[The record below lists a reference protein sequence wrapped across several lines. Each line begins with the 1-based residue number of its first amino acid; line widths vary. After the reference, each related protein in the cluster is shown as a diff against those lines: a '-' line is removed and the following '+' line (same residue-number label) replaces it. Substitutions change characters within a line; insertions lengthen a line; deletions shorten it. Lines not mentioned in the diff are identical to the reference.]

1 MKALE
6 TEAVSAQAA
15 SVFAFRATLGTNVL
29 AEKALRFY
37 SDEAFSLPA
46 MPLQEFT
53 ALLVL
58 ATAMSFSPGP
68 NTTLSTA
75 LAANHGLRR
84 SLRFVAAVPV
94 GWTLLLILCALGV
107 GALVT
112 GMPALRWAIKAVGIG
127 YLVWL
132 AFKLSG
138 SGQLAQASQAQLN
151 VGFGQ
156 GVLLQFV
163 NIKAWLLALTIV
175 AGWVAGQS
183 DISARMLVVLP
194 VMAFYAFTSNL
205 LYAFIGAALR
215 QWLAHGKRLLWFNR
229 GMAVLLIATAIWM
242 VRA

>member
-1 MKALE
+1 
-6 TEAVSAQAA
+6 
-15 SVFAFRATLGTNVL
+15 
-29 AEKALRFY
+29 
-37 SDEAFSLPA
+37 

-58 ATAMSFSPGP
+58 ATAMSFTPGP

-84 SLRFVAAVPV
+84 SLRFVLAVPV
-94 GWTLLLILCALGV
+94 GWVLLLALCALGV

-112 GMPALRWAIKAVGIG
+112 GIPALRWAIKGVGIA
-127 YLVWL
+127 YLLWL
-132 AFKLSG
+132 AFKLSR
-138 SGQLAQASQAQLN
+138 SGQLAQARQAQLQ

-183 DISARMLVVLP
+183 DVTTRMLVVLP
-194 VMAFYAFTSNL
+194 VMALYAFSSNL
-205 LYAFIGAALR
+205 LYACIGAALR
-215 QWLAHGKRLLWFNR
+215 QWLAQGQRLLWFNR
-229 GMAVLLIATAIWM
+229 GMAALLVLTAIWM
-242 VRA
+242 LQS

>member
-1 MKALE
+1 
-6 TEAVSAQAA
+6 
-15 SVFAFRATLGTNVL
+15 
-29 AEKALRFY
+29 
-37 SDEAFSLPA
+37 

-58 ATAMSFSPGP
+58 ATAMSFTPGP

-84 SLRFVAAVPV
+84 SLRFVLAVPV
-94 GWTLLLILCALGV
+94 GWVLLLALCALGV

-112 GMPALRWAIKAVGIG
+112 GIPALRWAIKGVGIA
-127 YLVWL
+127 YLLWL
-132 AFKLSG
+132 AFKLSR
-138 SGQLAQASQAQLN
+138 SGQLAQAQQAQLQ

-183 DISARMLVVLP
+183 DVTTRMLVVLP
-194 VMAFYAFTSNL
+194 VMALYALSSNL
-205 LYAFIGAALR
+205 LYACIGAALR
-215 QWLAHGKRLLWFNR
+215 QWLAQGQRLLLFNR
-229 GMAVLLIATAIWM
+229 GMAALLVLTAIWM
-242 VRA
+242 LQS

>member
-1 MKALE
+1 
-6 TEAVSAQAA
+6 
-15 SVFAFRATLGTNVL
+15 
-29 AEKALRFY
+29 
-37 SDEAFSLPA
+37 

-58 ATAMSFSPGP
+58 ATAMSFTPGP

-84 SLRFVAAVPV
+84 SLRFVLAVPV
-94 GWTLLLILCALGV
+94 GWVLLLALCALGV

-112 GMPALRWAIKAVGIG
+112 GIPALRWAIKGVGIA
-127 YLVWL
+127 YLLWL
-132 AFKLSG
+132 AFKLSC
-138 SGQLAQASQAQLN
+138 SGQLAQAQQAQLQ

-183 DISARMLVVLP
+183 DVTTRMLVVLP
-194 VMAFYAFTSNL
+194 VMALYALSSNL
-205 LYAFIGAALR
+205 LYACIGAALR
-215 QWLAHGKRLLWFNR
+215 QWLAQGQRLLWFNR
-229 GMAVLLIATAIWM
+229 GMAALLVLTAIWM
-242 VRA
+242 LQS

>member
-1 MKALE
+1 M
-6 TEAVSAQAA
+6 S
-15 SVFAFRATLGTNVL
+15 
-29 AEKALRFY
+29 
-37 SDEAFSLPA
+37 
-46 MPLQEFT
+46 LQEFS
-53 ALLVL
+53 ALLLL

-94 GWTLLLILCALGV
+94 GWTLLLVLCALGL

-112 GMPALRWAIKAVGIG
+112 SVPALRWGIKAVGIG
-127 YLVWL
+127 YLLWL
-132 AFKLSG
+132 AYKLSG
-138 SGQLAQASQAQLN
+138 SQQLAQARHGQLH
-151 VGFGQ
+151 VGFAQ

-183 DISARMLVVLP
+183 DFAARMLVVLP

-205 LYAFIGAALR
+205 LYACIGAVLR
-215 QWLAHGKRLLWFNR
+215 QWLAQGQRLLWFNR
-229 GMAVLLIATAIWM
+229 GMALLLIATALWM
-242 VRA
+242 LRA